1 MKMNKKFN
9 VTLAHKFPNGDI
21 VSIAFGTDY
30 EIDSI
35 LDSAPEDELA
45 KFDKSLAKQVY
56 AATKKDIVRAVK
68 QDTLVRE
75 VWQGIQAAVKSQ
87 LDERDAEKA
96 LDE

>member
-1 MKMNKKFN
+1 MKISKRFN
-9 VTLAHKFPNGDI
+9 ITLAHKFPNGDI

-30 EIDSI
+30 EIESI
-35 LDSAPEDELA
+35 LDNAPEDEVA
-45 KFDKSLAKQVY
+45 KLDKSLAKQVY
-56 AATKKDIVRAVK
+56 LATKKDIARAVK

-87 LDERDAEKA
+87 LDERDAEKV